1 MCNFRAQAMWRNG
14 RISRIFYL
22 DVETSK
28 DQYLLINPNPLEFI
42 TGYIMDYSV
51 FNRSS
56 KRLPQGRVNII
67 YGSI

>member
-1 MCNFRAQAMWRNG
+1 MWRNG